1 MNVSARSNRLE
12 LTMAT
17 IPNESFLVISDELE
31 QTMNTNSIPNESV
44 YDSISDLTSF
54 KSSHGLYFCRHI
66 WMAPQT
72 LNFGYSISKQSHS
85 VFIDSRFSLKLNV
98 LLEQLFV

>member
-17 IPNESFLVISDELE
+17 IPNESVLVISDELE

-44 YDSISDLTSF
+44 
-54 KSSHGLYFCRHI
+54 
-66 WMAPQT
+66 
-72 LNFGYSISKQSHS
+72 
-85 VFIDSRFSLKLNV
+85 
-98 LLEQLFV
+98 